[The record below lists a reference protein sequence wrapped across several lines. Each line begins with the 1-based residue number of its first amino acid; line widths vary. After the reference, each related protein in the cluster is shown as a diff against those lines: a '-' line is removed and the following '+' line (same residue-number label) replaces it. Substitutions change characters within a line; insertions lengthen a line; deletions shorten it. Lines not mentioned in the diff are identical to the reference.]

1 MPVVNPLAR
10 ELVFKIVYYGPGL
23 GGKTTTLQHIHATTK
38 PEHRGKMVSLA
49 TPVDRTLY
57 FDFLPIRVP
66 NVRGMGV
73 RLQLFT
79 VPGQVYYNATRKLVL
94 TGADGV
100 VIVFDSQRLRSDA
113 NLESLE
119 NLCDNLREHGR
130 ALADLPHVVQFN
142 KRDLVD
148 TVPIHELEA
157 KLNRHKGPAFSTV
170 ATRGDGVFESLEAI
184 TRGVLEDFDRRMPEM
199 RGIAIKGLALPEG
212 GLAEAL
218 RRAEGSPPPSSTKT
232 AGPRSGEQRTPS
244 GAFLLSQLPE
254 ADPGEDAARA
264 VTSSGTGVAG
274 NRDEERT
281 LVPPSAKPVDRGTT
295 AEQGHRATT
304 LQSAYVPELAAQLE
318 GNSKPSQPPETG
330 GSVRSKSSPSA
341 LAPRLAALDGSAA
354 LMETPTPTKAVP
366 GTQPPPPSQLAA
378 PPRVS
383 AAGSVRS
390 FSFEA
395 LWPVPERPSVVEL
408 ESALAAGDPAR
419 AVALAEQLAARALAS
434 AAGVLGSTASAPRD
448 PAVVALLLGVD
459 GRRYLEFRALARDAR
474 AGREISQI
482 EALAAYAMAIDLRLA
497 RSKVGT

>member
-100 VIVFDSQRLRSDA
+100 VIVFDSQRLRADA

-130 ALADLPHVVQFN
+130 ALADLPHVIQFN

-148 TVPIHELEA
+148 TVPIHELES
-157 KLNRHKGPAFSTV
+157 KLNRNQAASFSTV

-184 TRGVLEDFDRRMPEM
+184 TRGVLDDFDRRMPEM
-199 RGIAIKGLALPEG
+199 RGIAVQELALPEG

-218 RRAEGSPPPSSTKT
+218 RRAEGSPPPSDSLVTSPKSAPRRT
-232 AGPRSGEQRTPS
+232 ASGVMH
-244 GAFLLSQLPE
+244 LSVMPE

-264 VTSSGTGVAG
+264 VTGGPEG
-274 NRDEERT
+274 
-281 LVPPSAKPVDRGTT
+281 DR
-295 AEQGHRATT
+295 E
-304 LQSAYVPELAAQLE
+304 
-318 GNSKPSQPPETG
+318 
-330 GSVRSKSSPSA
+330 
-341 LAPRLAALDGSAA
+341 
-354 LMETPTPTKAVP
+354 
-366 GTQPPPPSQLAA
+366 
-378 PPRVS
+378 
-383 AAGSVRS
+383 
-390 FSFEA
+390 
-395 LWPVPERPSVVEL
+395 
-408 ESALAAGDPAR
+408 
-419 AVALAEQLAARALAS
+419 
-434 AAGVLGSTASAPRD
+434 
-448 PAVVALLLGVD
+448 
-459 GRRYLEFRALARDAR
+459 
-474 AGREISQI
+474 
-482 EALAAYAMAIDLRLA
+482 
-497 RSKVGT
+497 